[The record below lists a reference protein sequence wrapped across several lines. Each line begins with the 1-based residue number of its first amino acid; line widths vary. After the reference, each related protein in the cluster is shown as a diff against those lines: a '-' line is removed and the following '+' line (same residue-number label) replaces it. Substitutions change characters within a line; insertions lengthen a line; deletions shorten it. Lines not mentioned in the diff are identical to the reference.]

1 MSVAQRTPTSPELEL
16 VESSEQS
23 IHYLEHG
30 FPSPLV
36 RWHYHDEYELH
47 LIVDSVGKMFVGD
60 HVGGFT
66 AGQLVLT
73 GPGLPH
79 NWISGNDAANEVE
92 LRDMVVQFRKD
103 LLPSMAKVAPELKRL
118 VPLLER
124 SRYGIEFTGI
134 SIATS
139 RQWFEQMRERDGPAR
154 VALLLQFLEL
164 LAQESDYTLLSTMPM
179 QSSMT
184 DDSVDKIER
193 VTKYVTEN
201 HAQEISLR
209 MVAELV
215 GMSESAFS
223 RFFARA
229 TGNGFSRFLNR
240 VRVARACELL
250 ATSDMP
256 VTEICYHVGFNNVAN
271 FNRRFRELKGVTP
284 RDYRKESVVRH
295 SL

>member
-1 MSVAQRTPTSPELEL
+1 MSVAQRTPALPELEL

-36 RWHYHDEYELH
+36 RWHYHDDYELH
-47 LIVDSVGKMFVGD
+47 LIVDTVGKMFVGD
-60 HVGGFT
+60 HVGGFSP
-66 AGQLVLT
+66 GQLVLT
-73 GPGLPH
+73 GPSLPH
-79 NWISGNDAANEVE
+79 NWISGTGPTVNVE

-103 LLPSMAKVAPELKRL
+103 LLPSMSEVAPELKRL
-118 VPLLER
+118 EPLLER

-134 SIATS
+134 TIATS
-139 RQWFEQMRERDGPAR
+139 RQWFEQMREQDGPTR
-154 VALLLQFLEL
+154 VALLIQFLET
-164 LAQESDYTLLSTMPM
+164 LARESEYTLLSTMPM

-193 VTKYVTEN
+193 VTKFVTEN
-201 HAQEISLR
+201 HAQEISLS

-250 ATSDMP
+250 ATSRMP
-256 VTEICYHVGFNNVAN
+256 VTEICYTVGFNNVAN

-284 RDYRKESVVRH
+284 RDYRKESVMRH
-295 SL
+295 AL

>member
-1 MSVAQRTPTSPELEL
+1 MSVAERKPVFPELEL

-47 LIVDSVGKMFVGD
+47 LIVDSVGKIFVGD
-60 HVGGFT
+60 HVGGFSS
-66 AGQLVLT
+66 GQLVLT

-79 NWISGNDAANEVE
+79 NWISRTEADEIVD

-103 LLPSMAKVAPELKRL
+103 LVPSMAQVAPELKCL
-118 VPLLER
+118 FPLLER
-124 SRYGIEFTGI
+124 SRYGIEFTAMPI
-134 SIATS
+134 EVA
-139 RQWFEQMRERDGPAR
+139 RQWFEKMREQDGPYR
-154 VALLLQFLEL
+154 VALLLQFLET
-164 LAQESDYTLLSTMPM
+164 LARESDYTLLSTMPM

-193 VTKYVTEN
+193 VTKFVTEN

-209 MVAELV
+209 LVSDLV

-256 VTEICYHVGFNNVAN
+256 VTEICYQVGFNNVAN

-284 RDYRKESVVRH
+284 RDYRKESVLRH